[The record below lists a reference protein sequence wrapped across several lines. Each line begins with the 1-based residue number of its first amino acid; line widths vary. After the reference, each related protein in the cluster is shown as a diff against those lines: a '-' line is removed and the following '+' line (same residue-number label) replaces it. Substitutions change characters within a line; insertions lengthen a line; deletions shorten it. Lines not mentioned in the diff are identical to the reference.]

1 MNTIDYTG
9 PERRSCTRVIYKPS
23 QRANLNIGLDTFEV
37 LDINEGGI
45 RFANPM
51 KLEIQPFLQGT
62 LTLLNGEYIEID
74 GKIEWTLETEV
85 GMSLKFMIP
94 SQVIEK
100 EQRYIILNC
109 D

>member
-1 MNTIDYTG
+1 MHTIDYTG
-9 PERRSCTRVIYKPS
+9 PERRNYVRIIYKPS
-23 QRANLNIGLDTFEV
+23 QRASLSIGLDTFEV

-45 RFANPM
+45 RFTNPL
-51 KLEIQPFLQGT
+51 KLEIPPFPRGT
-62 LTLLNGEYIEID
+62 LSLLNGEYIEID
-74 GKIEWTLETEV
+74 GKIEWDLDAEI
-85 GMSLKFMIP
+85 GMSLTFMIP

>member
-9 PERRSCTRVIYKPS
+9 PERRSYNRVIYKPS
-23 QRANLNIGLDTFEV
+23 ERANLNIGLDTFEV

-45 RFANPM
+45 RFANPT
-51 KLEIQPFLQGT
+51 KLEIPSFLHGK
-62 LTLLNGEYIEID
+62 LSLLNGEHIEID
-74 GKIEWTLETEV
+74 GKIEWALDTEV

-94 SQVIEK
+94 TQVIEK